1 MNRRSLRSRDGFTL
15 VELLVVIAII
25 GMLIALLLPAVQA
38 AREAG
43 RRAQCANNLKQHGL
57 GLLNYH
63 DTHLKFPPGAAN
75 NIRPFGQLTSFQWGA
90 SWMVYIM
97 PYIELNSIHQNW
109 TYNQQYNSSANTGP
123 RRLVGDLVPNSPR
136 PTFDMFR
143 CPSSPL
149 STTHSLST
157 TAPGSMVADYMGIAG
172 CRNNIAGVTNTPGSS
187 NTPYGQ
193 VGRTG
198 ILGYHSQVRI
208 ADISDGTSNT
218 LAVAEC
224 GQFLWQNVNLKRDYR
239 PGIQHG
245 FAMGC
250 AGHNGVNNVLRTDPP
265 NNSNGRVFNTSTVR
279 YRVNQYTSRY
289 AAHSGIT
296 SCGNGMCQNSGN
308 EHPIRSAHPAGAL
321 GVFADGSVH
330 FLRDTLALNILARY
344 ASRND
349 GLAVESP

>member
-1 MNRRSLRSRDGFTL
+1 MKRRSLRSQGGFTL

-43 RRAQCANNLKQHGL
+43 RRAQCSNNLKQHGL

-63 DTHLKFPPGAAN
+63 DTHLKFPPGSAN
-75 NIRPFGQLTSFQWGA
+75 NVRPFGQITGQHWGA

-109 TYNQQYNSSANTGP
+109 TYDQQYNSSANTGP
-123 RRLVGDLVPNSPR
+123 RRLIGDLVPNSPR
-136 PTFDMFR
+136 PTFDVYR
-143 CPSSPL
+143 CPSSPM
-149 STTHSLST
+149 TVTHSAST
-157 TAPGSMVADYMGIAG
+157 TAPGSMIADYMGIAG
-172 CRNNIAGVTNTPGSS
+172 CINNIAGATNTPGSA
-187 NTPYGQ
+187 NTPYGP

-198 ILGYHSQVRI
+198 ILGYNSQVRI
-208 ADISDGTSNT
+208 ADASDGTSNT

-224 GQFLWQNVNLKRDYR
+224 GQFLWLNVNTKREWR
-239 PGIQHG
+239 PGYQHG
-245 FAMGC
+245 FGMGC
-250 AGHNGVNNVLRTDPP
+250 AGHSGTANVLNTAPP
-265 NNSNGRVFNTSTVR
+265 NNGNGRVFNTSTVR
-279 YRVNQYTSRY
+279 YRVNSFTSRY
-289 AAHSGIT
+289 AT
-296 SCGNGMCQNSGN
+296 TNVDTCGNGMCSNSGN
-308 EHPIRSAHPAGAL
+308 NHPIRSAHPAGAL

-330 FLRDTLALNILARY
+330 FLRDTLDLIVLARY